1 MKLDKET
8 LLKHKFWLLLLV
20 TVPLTLGAIF
30 LLVTSVSGEISAKR
44 KKVVSDLAAFQKV
57 GDIKTPEEIAIA
69 KRDADIEKGKEKIVW
84 EKAYEKQEDLF
95 TWPQKVE
102 DEFNFKSG
110 LFAQKISV
118 YRGKEPPADTTKN
131 DRRLVGKVLDQ
142 KGGYI
147 EVLASDNKKHQIFR
161 SMRWNLD
168 KIPVE
173 GDETTKEISF
183 SDIRVGDGVSV
194 WFHRG
199 KYFNEPLTDDEL
211 NAYKAAGVYLSQI
224 EGILTQVQPMNP
236 KGEGVVQ
243 LKGWW
248 YEPGKLPPSRTNGDQ
263 RFLYYLDPGW
273 VDAQGDFSEEAWL
286 AQEDLW
292 IQRELFRLI
301 RMANDEVSKFE
312 GVTAADQKGGEDK
325 NKVYT
330 FRNPYWEMGLNLQ
343 SPSKLV
349 VTLKNLLSRKQKLE
363 VKFRVRLNKTM
374 APEIISISGDPL
386 GPQKEWKKDYLFKDD
401 NPSRKG
407 IYGVEQVLTWETAA
421 VKRVDLVSVGSL
433 SSDEYSHGHRTFAD
447 DQKALTARVEL
458 KPGEAL
464 PALPTNAQK
473 KPSFG
478 GRGSARSKRVD
489 TTALDQ
495 TRHGLIRNRYVE
507 FSDQSRRVPVSLAL
521 IVDQDHIDRVETAF
535 NNSKLR
541 FLTTQVLLNQY
552 TSSVRPQLPPV
563 DGQGV
568 VGPPR
573 VAPPTYGAQGDSRG
587 GTGGGLELENNY
599 EMVLYGI
606 VTLYERYPPK
616 LAASDLK

>member
-8 LLKHKFWLLLLV
+8 LLKQKFWILLLV
-20 TVPLTLGAIF
+20 TLPLTLGAIF

-44 KKVVSDLAAFQKV
+44 KKVESDLKAFKSA
-57 GDIKTPEEIAIA
+57 GEIKTPNELAIA
-69 KRDADIEKGKEKIVW
+69 KRDADIEKGKEKVVW

-95 TWPQKVE
+95 TWPKKVE

-118 YRGKEPPADTTKN
+118 YRSKEPPADTTKN

-147 EVLASDNKKHQIFR
+147 EVLGSDNKKHTIFR
-161 SMRWNLD
+161 SMHWNLD

-173 GDETTKEISF
+173 GDEAKKEITF
-183 SDIRVGDGVSV
+183 SDIRVGDGVAV
-194 WFHRG
+194 WVHRG

-224 EGILTQVQPMNP
+224 DPILAQLQPMNA

-248 YEPGKLPPSRTNGDQ
+248 YEKGKLPPSRTNGEQ
-263 RFLYYLDPGW
+263 RFLYFLDQGW
-273 VDAQGDFSEEAWL
+273 IEAQGDISEEAWL

-292 IQRELFRLI
+292 IQRELFRLV

-312 GVTAADQKGGEDK
+312 GVTAEDKKGGDDK

-343 SPSKLV
+343 SSNKLV
-349 VTLKNLLSRKQKLE
+349 VSLKNLLSRKQKLE
-363 VKFRVRLNKTM
+363 VKFRVRFNKTM

-386 GPQKEWKKDYLFKDD
+386 GPQKEWKKDILFKDD
-401 NPSRKG
+401 NPARKG

-421 VKRVDLVSVGSL
+421 VKRIDLVSVGSL

-447 DQKALTARVEL
+447 DQKPLTAKKEL

-464 PALPTNAQK
+464 PALVTDTQK
-473 KPSFG
+473 SRAPG
-478 GRGSARSKRVD
+478 GRGSARTKRVD

-507 FSDQSRRVPVSLAL
+507 FSPQARRVPVSLAL

-552 TSSVRPQLPPV
+552 TSSVRPQLPLV
-563 DGQGV
+563 DDKGV

-573 VAPPTYGAQGDSRG
+573 VAPPTYGQPGAPVAGAS
-587 GTGGGLELENNY
+587 GGLELENNY

-606 VTLYERYPPK
+606 VTLYERYPPPL
-616 LAASDLK
+616 LAADMK